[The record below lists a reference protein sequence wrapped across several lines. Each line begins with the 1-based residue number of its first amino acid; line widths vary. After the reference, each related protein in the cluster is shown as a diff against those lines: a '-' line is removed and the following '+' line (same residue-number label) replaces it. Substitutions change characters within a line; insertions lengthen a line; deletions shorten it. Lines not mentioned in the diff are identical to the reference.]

1 MQIAKMKKEYVMTMM
16 YNDDDVLRYM
26 YNYLCTCSAAAT
38 TVVFT
43 NPRGLEK
50 VTTSI
55 PRFYMYLLYDTYQ
68 QRLKKRY
75 KRPGSW
81 DYCPQWYLPTVRGV
95 CIYLQVHLPMLWNL
109 CY

>member
-1 MQIAKMKKEYVMTMM
+1 MTMI

-26 YNYLCTCSAAAT
+26 YNYLLYVPVVLLPYYYTCS
-38 TVVFT
+38 VQ

-55 PRFYMYLLYDTYQ
+55 PKFYMYLLYDTYQ
-68 QRLKKRY
+68 QRLKEKGVR
-75 KRPGSW
+75 
-81 DYCPQWYLPTVRGV
+81 DLVRGEGSRYI
-95 CIYLQVHLPMLWNL
+95 CTRYLEVGCRIC

>member
-1 MQIAKMKKEYVMTMM
+1 MMADRIDNADSEDEERYVMTMM

-55 PRFYMYLLYDTYQ
+55 PKLYMYFLYDTYQ
-68 QRLKKRY
+68 QRLKEK
-75 KRPGSW
+75 
-81 DYCPQWYLPTVRGV
+81 V
-95 CIYLQVHLPMLWNL
+95 
-109 CY
+109 